1 MHPEEAAAR
10 TIREVP
16 PTTLVRGR
24 VADHPLWSRALT
36 GQTLASHLVKAVIVS
51 ARVEERERVPDAP
64 WLERLSITE
73 LVRDARA
80 AASAGLAGLLIFGA
94 SDRKDERAM
103 IASER
108 DHVVTRAIHAV
119 KDAAPDLAIAT
130 DVCVCAYTPH
140 GQCVLFNEG
149 HADIDGTLA
158 RLSEIALVHAD
169 AGADLIVP
177 SGMLDGTVRAIRA
190 ALAFVDH
197 GSVPVASVIK
207 LDSTLYASHRRA
219 VEAMPVSERAVPLF
233 APDDRDG
240 PRARALRDIAAGADA
255 IVVKPGLTALD
266 HVTRIATV
274 PDQQHRPVVSFHT
287 ADEHSM
293 YFDNESLADANA
305 AEREGLLATRRA
317 GADLIITYATLAA
330 AES

>member
-1 MHPEEAAAR
+1 MLPAEAVAR
-10 TIREVP
+10 TILTVT

-24 VADHPLWSRALT
+24 LADHPLWSRALL
-36 GQTLASHLVKAVIVS
+36 GQTLASRLVKPVIVS

-80 AASAGLAGLLIFGA
+80 AASAGFAGLLIFGS

-140 GQCVLFNEG
+140 GQCVLFSEG
-149 HADIDGTLA
+149 HADVDGTLA

-169 AGADLIVP
+169 AGADMVVA
-177 SGMLDGTVRAIRA
+177 SGMVDGTVRAMRSAFA
-190 ALAFVDH
+190 AVDH

-207 LDSTLYASHRRA
+207 LESTLYASHRRA
-219 VEAMPVSERAVPLF
+219 VEAMPVSDLAVPLF
-233 APDDRDG
+233 AADDRDG

-255 IVVKPGLTALD
+255 IVMKPGLTGLD
-266 HVTRIATV
+266 HVSRIAAAA
-274 PDQQHRPVVSFHT
+274 DRPVVSFHT
-287 ADEHSM
+287 ADEHSL
-293 YFDNESLADANA
+293 YFENEHLAHATE
-305 AEREGLLATRRA
+305 AEHETLFASRRA
-317 GADLIITYATLAA
+317 GADIVITYAALDAV
-330 AES
+330 ES

>member
-1 MHPEEAAAR
+1 V
-10 TIREVP
+10 T
-16 PTTLVRGR
+16 PTTLARGR
-24 VADHPLWSRALT
+24 LADHPLWSQALT
-36 GQTLASHLVKAVIVS
+36 GRTLASHLVKAVIVS
-51 ARVEERERVPDAP
+51 ARVEERERVHDAP

-149 HADIDGTLA
+149 HADVDGTLA

-169 AGADLIVP
+169 AGADLIVA
-177 SGMLDGTVRAIRA
+177 SGMLDGTVRAIRE
-190 ALAFVDH
+190 ALASVDH
-197 GSVPVASVIK
+197 ASVPVASVIK
-207 LDSTLYASHRRA
+207 LESTLYASHRRA
-219 VEAMPVSERAVPLF
+219 VDAMPVDERAVPLF
-233 APDDRDG
+233 ASDDRDG

-255 IVVKPGLTALD
+255 IVVKPGLVALD

-274 PDQQHRPVVSFHT
+274 PDQLHRPVVSFHT
-287 ADEHSM
+287 ADEHSF
-293 YFDNESLADANA
+293 YFDNESLAHANE

-330 AES
+330 AEA

>member
-1 MHPEEAAAR
+1 M
-10 TIREVP
+10 T

-24 VADHPLWSRALT
+24 LADHPLWSRALT
-36 GQTLASHLVKAVIVS
+36 GQPLASRLVKAVIVS
-51 ARVEERERVPDAP
+51 AGVEERERVPDAP

-80 AASAGLAGLLIFGA
+80 AASAGLTGLLIFGA

-149 HADIDGTLA
+149 HADVDGTLA

-169 AGADLIVP
+169 AGADLIVA

-190 ALAFVDH
+190 ALASVDH

-207 LDSTLYASHRRA
+207 LESTLYASHRRA
-219 VEAMPVSERAVPLF
+219 VDAMPVDERAVPLY
-233 APDDRDG
+233 ASDDRDG

-255 IVVKPGLTALD
+255 IVVKPGLVALD

-274 PDQQHRPVVSFHT
+274 ADRPVVSFHT
-287 ADEHSM
+287 ADEHSF
-293 YFDNESLADANA
+293 YFDNESLADANE

-317 GADLIITYATLAA
+317 GADLIITYAALAA
-330 AES
+330 AEA

>member
-1 MHPEEAAAR
+1 V
-10 TIREVP
+10 T
-16 PTTLVRGR
+16 PTTLARGR
-24 VADHPLWSRALT
+24 LADHPLWSRVLA
-36 GQTLASHLVKAVIVS
+36 GQSLASRLVRPVIVS

-64 WLERLSITE
+64 WLERVSITE

-80 AASAGLAGLLIFGA
+80 AASAGFAGLLIFGA

-108 DHVVTRAIHAV
+108 DHIVTRAIHAV

-130 DVCVCAYTPH
+130 DVCVCAYTSH

-149 HADIDGTLA
+149 HADVEGTLV

-169 AGADLIVP
+169 AGADLIVL
-177 SGMLDGTVRAIRA
+177 SGMLDGSVRAIRA
-190 ALAFVDH
+190 ALASLDH

-207 LDSTLYASHRRA
+207 LESTLYASHRRA
-219 VEAMPVSERAVPLF
+219 VDAMPVSERAVPLF
-233 APDDRDG
+233 APDDADG

-255 IVVKPGLTALD
+255 IVMKPGLAALD
-266 HVTRIATV
+266 HVTRVAIAA
-274 PDQQHRPVVSFHT
+274 DRPVVSFHT
-287 ADEHSM
+287 ADEHSL
-293 YFDNESLADANA
+293 YFENDSLADANA
-305 AEREGLLATRRA
+305 AERETLVASRRA
-317 GADLIITYATLAA
+317 GADLVIAYAALAA

>member
-1 MHPEEAAAR
+1 MRPEEAAAR
-10 TIREVP
+10 TIREVT
-16 PTTLVRGR
+16 PTTLARGR
-24 VADHPLWSRALT
+24 LADHPLWSRAMA

-149 HADIDGTLA
+149 HADVDGTLA

-190 ALAFVDH
+190 ALASVDH
-197 GSVPVASVIK
+197 SGVPVASVIK
-207 LDSTLYASHRRA
+207 LDSTLYTSHRRA
-219 VEAMPVSERAVPLF
+219 VEAMPVNERAVPLF

-274 PDQQHRPVVSFHT
+274 PDQLHRPVVSFHT
-287 ADEHSM
+287 ADEHSL

-305 AEREGLLATRRA
+305 AEREGLLAARRA
-317 GADLIITYATLAA
+317 GADLIITYAALAA

>member
-1 MHPEEAAAR
+1 M
-10 TIREVP
+10 T

-24 VADHPLWSRALT
+24 LADHPLWARALA
-36 GQTLASHLVKAVIVS
+36 GQSLGSRLVKPVIVS

-64 WLERLSITE
+64 WLERLSMTE

-80 AASAGLAGLLIFGA
+80 AASAGLAGLLLFGA

-119 KDAAPDLAIAT
+119 KDAAPDLAVAT

-140 GQCVLFNEG
+140 GQCVLFSEG
-149 HADIDGTLA
+149 HADLDGTLA

-169 AGADLIVP
+169 AGADLIIA
-177 SGMLDGTVRAIRA
+177 SGMLEGSARAIRA
-190 ALAFVDH
+190 ALASVDH
-197 GSVPVASVIK
+197 GSVPVAAVIK
-207 LDSTLYASHRRA
+207 LESTLYASHRRA

-233 APDDRDG
+233 SADDRDG

-255 IVVKPGLTALD
+255 IVLKPGLVALD
-266 HVTRIATV
+266 HVSRIATA
-274 PDQQHRPVVSFHT
+274 DRPVISFHT
-287 ADEHSM
+287 ADEHSL
-293 YFDNESLADANA
+293 YFDNESLGDANA
-305 AEREGLLATRRA
+305 AEREGLVASRRA
-317 GADLIITYATLAA
+317 GADLVITYAALAA
-330 AES
+330 AEA